1 MTDRLFHNKYS
12 PLTGLDPSD
21 PKVEDTIRTLLAK
34 RVDEM
39 VQKAR
44 ESAADV
50 QDALPDKL
58 EVLHRV
64 TVFTPLLP
72 SDFLQQLP
80 LPLLLPL
87 LPFNQSFPPNFN
99 QNTAI

>member
-1 MTDRLFHNKYS
+1 MIERLFHLEYS
-12 PLTGLDPSD
+12 LSPGLDPSD

-58 EVLHRV
+58 EVLCSV
-64 TVFTPLLP
+64 TVFTSLLP
-72 SDFLQQLP
+72 SNFLKQLP
-80 LPLLLPL
+80 L
-87 LPFNQSFPPNFN
+87 
-99 QNTAI
+99 